1 MIILIENEGWTV
13 CLITRLHRPV
23 STLLNMGQ
31 SQNSSNQRHH
41 CLYIYL
47 FKSVRLCC
55 TSTSAAD
62 SGLRRQLLLLD
73 WLYSN
78 LLLSSSAGHQPN
90 RSNIQKF
97 FLSKMHFLLLETKYK
112 HSQHIFRFFSS
123 ENWHFHIYGAKGR
136 KFKNE
141 NKFISTASTLQSK
154 VTVDALLAKIQ
165 YFIFF
170 YTVIFHLGN

>member
-13 CLITRLHRPV
+13 CLITQLHRPV

-31 SQNSSNQRHH
+31 SQNSSNQRH

-112 HSQHIFRFFSS
+112 HSQHIFRFF
-123 ENWHFHIYGAKGR
+123 FFR
-136 KFKNE
+136 K
-141 NKFISTASTLQSK
+141 L
-154 VTVDALLAKIQ
+154 ALPYIRSQ
-165 YFIFF
+165 RQEI
-170 YTVIFHLGN
+170 

>member
-31 SQNSSNQRHH
+31 SQNSSNQRH

-112 HSQHIFRFFSS
+112 HSQHIFRFFFLQKTGAS
-123 ENWHFHIYGAKGR
+123 IYTEPKAGNLR
-136 KFKNE
+136 MR
-141 NKFISTASTLQSK
+141 ISLFPQR
-154 VTVDALLAKIQ
+154 ALYSQK
-165 YFIFF
+165 
-170 YTVIFHLGN
+170 